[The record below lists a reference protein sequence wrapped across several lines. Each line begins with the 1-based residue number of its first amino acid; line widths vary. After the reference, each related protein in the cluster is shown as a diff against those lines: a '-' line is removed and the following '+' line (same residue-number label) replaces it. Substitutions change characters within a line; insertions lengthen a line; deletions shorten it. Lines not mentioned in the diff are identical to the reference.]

1 MPGRAHTR
9 APIRP
14 PQGRNRTL
22 TCRYEPWRL
31 GAARLC
37 AFTDY
42 RLSDAPILDA
52 HRHDVLELCFCQEG
66 AATFLVGGK
75 TYDCVPGEV
84 LAIGPRED
92 HRARAHDAAGSRWW
106 FLHLDLPG
114 LLDGIA
120 DPEGV
125 AAAAGLCGDGFPNR
139 LDPDG
144 RAAQVAR
151 LLVAAARDRS
161 PAWRS
166 ELRGL
171 TLALLAQLRRLPGDL
186 AVGAAPP
193 ERLDPALR
201 RMAAHFRRSLSIP
214 QLARACGLGET
225 TFRRAFAVEFGHG
238 PKEHLIRLRLAHAVT
253 RLRAGDAVEAAAQD
267 AGFASARMFHRAF
280 RARHGCAPRAWL
292 EGGRGATPA

>member
-1 MPGRAHTR
+1 MPGRARTR

-14 PQGRNRTL
+14 SKGRNRPL
-22 TCRYEPWRL
+22 ASRYEPWRL
-31 GAARLC
+31 GAERLC
-37 AFTDY
+37 A
-42 RLSDAPILDA
+42 LSDHRLGDEPILDV
-52 HRHDVLELCFCQEG
+52 HRHDEVELGLCQEG

-75 TYDCVPGEV
+75 TYQCVPGDV
-84 LAIGPRED
+84 LVIGPRED
-92 HRARAHDAAGSRWW
+92 HRARAHDPAGSRWW

-125 AAAAGLCGDGFPNR
+125 AAAAGLCGAGFPNR
-139 LDPDG
+139 LEPEG

-151 LLVAAARDRS
+151 LLVVAARDRS

-171 TLALLAQLRRLPGDL
+171 TLALLAQLRRLPGEL
-186 AVGAAPP
+186 AVGTAPP
-193 ERLDPALR
+193 GRLDPALR
-201 RMAAHFRRSLSIP
+201 RMAAHFRSSLSIP

-225 TFRRAFAVEFGHG
+225 TFRRAFAAGFGHG

-267 AGFASARMFHRAF
+267 AGFASARVFHRAF

-292 EGGRGATPA
+292 EGSGGATPA